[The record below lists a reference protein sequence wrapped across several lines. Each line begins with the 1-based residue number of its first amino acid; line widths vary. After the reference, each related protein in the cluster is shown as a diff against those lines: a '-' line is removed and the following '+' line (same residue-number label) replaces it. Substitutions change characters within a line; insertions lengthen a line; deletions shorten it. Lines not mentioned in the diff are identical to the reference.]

1 MGLFKSHCTMINSAY
16 VKGISCFLMSL
27 LVCETNDVIT
37 KFLGNTLTPL
47 QVVFGR
53 YLLSTIVLLPL
64 VIYHSKSVTLRY
76 FPANCVRGLI
86 LFFGMFI
93 WCYGLDES
101 QLSIA
106 CLINFTTPMFTLLLA
121 ALLLKEK
128 IGRCRII
135 ATLLG
140 FLGVAVVLNP
150 WTATFSVGSASIFLA
165 SAICF
170 ALLDVI
176 NKILVSKES
185 ILSSLFSTSLVTLI
199 FTAVAI
205 ILQSGTESIASI
217 FQADLTTITL
227 LCCLGIGANLLF
239 WLILLAFKYI
249 DVSATAPF
257 RYVELILASVYGH
270 FIFNESIHANV
281 VWGSFIIVPCAIYL
295 ANLEAHKST
304 HCC

>member
-1 MGLFKSHCTMINSAY
+1 MINSAY
-16 VKGISCFLMSL
+16 IKGISCFLMSL
-27 LVCETNDVIT
+27 FVCETNDVIT

-53 YLLSTIVLLPL
+53 YLLSTIILLP
-64 VIYHSKSVTLRY
+64 IIFYRSQSVTLRY
-76 FPANCVRGLI
+76 FPANCIRGLI

-106 CLINFTTPMFTLLLA
+106 CLINFTTPMFTLLFA

-128 IGRCRII
+128 IGRCRIV

-170 ALLDVI
+170 AFLDVI

-185 ILSSLFSTSLVTLI
+185 ILSSLFFTNLVTLI
-199 FTAVAI
+199 FTALAI
-205 ILQSGTESIASI
+205 MFKSGVGSIVSI
-217 FQADLTTITL
+217 FQTDFTTIAL
-227 LCCLGIGANLLF
+227 LCGLGIGANLLF
-239 WLILLAFKYI
+239 GLILLAFKYI

-257 RYVELILASVYGH
+257 RYVELILASTYGH
-270 FIFNESIHANV
+270 FIFNEPIHANV
-281 VWGSFIIVPCAIYL
+281 VWGSLIIVPCAIYL
-295 ANLEAHKST
+295 ANLEAHQNT